1 MTESG
6 LSLADGMDLAG
17 LSYPQLWVRYMGL
30 GGTGTEAD
38 LRRHV
43 GAEDCES
50 DHEHNLIAH
59 AINEAFLDIDS
70 DHPVAYRN
78 LHRPDN

>member
-17 LSYPQLWVRYMGL
+17 LTFPQLWARYFAI
-30 GGTGTEAD
+30 GGNGSEAD

-43 GAEDCES
+43 DAADCED

-59 AINEAFLDIDS
+59 AINEAFLDIGG
-70 DHPVAYRN
+70 DHPVAYRH
-78 LHRPDN
+78 LYQSDE